1 MSTDEITPDSIVHV
15 EQVLGHPEW
24 TDVLALV
31 VANVY
36 RHGCRFVRLRMWPCG
51 AFPEMSSVT
60 SVPLVGLS
68 LVAPPVPE
76 TAGGEP
82 R

>member
-15 EQVLGHPEW
+15 TQVLGHPEW
-24 TDVLALV
+24 TNVLAV
-31 VANVY
+31 VVRIEY

-51 AFPEMSSVT
+51 LFPEMSSIT
-60 SVPLVGLS
+60 TVPLVGVS
-68 LVAPPVPE
+68 LVSPPLPE
-76 TAGGEP
+76 TAGGGP